1 MSVKKNIGWNM
12 LLTLSAYVFPLLTF
26 PYVTRVLGPE
36 GFGMANFALSVV
48 DYAVLLS
55 TLGMTLVGIRS
66 VAQCPPSREERSK
79 VFSHLVSV
87 HLIFSF
93 AALLIYFIVVWFIPP
108 LSFNKELYFIGA
120 AKILF
125 NVFLVEWLYQGLQDF
140 RYVTL
145 RTLFV
150 RTAYVAAIFLF
161 VRHKEDYDIFFYITI
176 AQVVLNSII
185 NWRYSRKY
193 VRFTFYWHG
202 NKEHLS
208 PVVSMGVNSVLLS
221 FYTTFNVLFLGFCC
235 GDEPVGYYSAA
246 VKLYGLI
253 LSVISAYNG
262 VFVPYMNT
270 LYANGEI
277 DKFRQVVSKSISLVC
292 MVSLPIIVGGTILA
306 PQIIR
311 LVAGAGFERA
321 VLPFRIVLI
330 QVLLVGIAQILEC
343 QILLAYKKYREILIC
358 TAATTAMAAFIIII
372 YVPTHAEVAAAWAVA
387 LPHILEL
394 ILLWIYTQRVI
405 KINVNKRRLQSYVIS
420 CVPVAAICIVLFL
433 SSWHF
438 LWILFVG
445 IIASMTIYIILLFV
459 YKEPLL
465 QELGVQLKKHHL

>member
-1 MSVKKNIGWNM
+1 MGVKKNIGWNM

-26 PYVTRVLGPE
+26 PYVTRVLGPA

-66 VAQCPPSREERSK
+66 IAQCPPSREERSK
-79 VFSHLVSV
+79 VFSHLISV
-87 HLIFSF
+87 HLLFSF
-93 AALLIYFIVVWFIPP
+93 AALIIYFIVVWFTPS
-108 LSFNKELYFIGA
+108 LSSNKELYFIGS

-150 RTAYVAAIFLF
+150 RTVYVVAIFLF

-176 AQVVLNSII
+176 AQVVLNAII

-193 VRFTFYWHG
+193 VSFTFYWHG
-202 NKEHLS
+202 NKEYLS
-208 PVVSMGVNSVLLS
+208 PVASMGVNSVLLS

-246 VKLYGLI
+246 VRLYGLI

-277 DKFRQVVSKSISLVC
+277 DKFREVVSKSISLVC
-292 MVSLPIIVGGTILA
+292 MVSLPIIIGGTILA

-321 VLPFRIVLI
+321 VLPFRIILI

-358 TAATTAMAAFIIII
+358 TALTALLSTLIIII
-372 YVPTHAEVAAAWAVA
+372 FVPLYAENAAAIAVA
-387 LPHILEL
+387 LPHLIEL
-394 ILLWIYTQRVI
+394 ILLYIYVR
-405 KINVNKRRLQSYVIS
+405 KIIEIPQSYTEWRAYLCS
-420 CVPVAAICIVLFL
+420 CIPVAIICYFIYVIGLPYY
-433 SSWHF
+433 WK
-438 LWILFVG
+438 V
-445 IIASMTIYIILLFV
+445 IIAIPVCIILYYVLLRYVFNNSIITEITHKTLN
-459 YKEPLL
+459 KE
-465 QELGVQLKKHHL
+465 